1 MTPREYLAL
10 KHVWAMKEA
19 AFHNAHFRSAD
30 DVPFIPEDFITPSA
44 RIGRKAKMLRDKAD
58 TMMEQQRMQMMR
70 KGSGAG
76 GVPEA
81 FLVIGKVN

>member
-10 KHVWAMKEA
+10 KRVWASKEA
-19 AFHNAHFRSAD
+19 SFHNAHFRGAD
-30 DVPFIPEDFITPSA
+30 DAAYLPEDFIDPSA
-44 RIGRKAKMLRDKAD
+44 RVTRKAALMRAKAD
-58 TMMEQQRMQMMR
+58 TMMEKQRMEMMK
-70 KGSGAG
+70 KGQPSG

>member
-10 KHVWAMKEA
+10 KRIWATKEA
-19 AFHNAHFRSAD
+19 TFHNAHFHGAD
-30 DVPFIPEDFITPSA
+30 DPAFIPEDFITPSA

-58 TMMEQQRMQMMR
+58 TMMEKQRMEMMK
-70 KGSGAG
+70 KGSKPG

>member
-10 KHVWAMKEA
+10 KHVWATKEA
-19 AFHNAHFRSAD
+19 SFHNAHFRTAD
-30 DVPFIPEDFITPSA
+30 DTPFLPEDFITPSA
-44 RIGRKAKMLRDKAD
+44 RVIRKAKTMRDKAD
-58 TMMEQQRMQMMR
+58 TMMEKQRVQMMK

>member
-19 AFHNAHFRSAD
+19 AFHNAHFRSSD
-30 DVPFIPEDFITPSA
+30 DVAFIPEDFITPQA
-44 RIGRKAKMLRDKAD
+44 RVGRKAKMLRDKAD
-58 TMMEQQRMQMMR
+58 TMMEQQRMQMMK
-70 KGSGAG
+70 KGSVAG